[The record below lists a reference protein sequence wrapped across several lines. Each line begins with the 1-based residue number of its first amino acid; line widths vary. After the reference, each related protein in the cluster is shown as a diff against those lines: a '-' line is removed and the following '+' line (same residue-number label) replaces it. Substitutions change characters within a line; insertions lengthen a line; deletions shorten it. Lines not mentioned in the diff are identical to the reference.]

1 MLLLACCCVLYKETI
16 CNISS
21 IIVSACLYIYFFLK
35 YDGDDDGF
43 NEQRTPNKNKRRG
56 SLFICIL
63 IEAKKIKNQIKNE
76 KRKKKIN
83 DMLGALAVTNELCL
97 NVGIESNEAHKK
109 GTKNE
114 KRIRSLEAH
123 QVALIQ
129 LISVNTFPLRD
140 VTVRTDFGFII
151 DFGDCALFFF
161 CWNLYYCI
169 SFHIRHIII
178 CLFIISQSDRSPH
191 QQLQQMLDMKP
202 FVSTIG
208 SL

>member
-1 MLLLACCCVLYKETI
+1 MMAST
-16 CNISS
+16 SS
-21 IIVSACLYIYFFLK
+21 IHQTKTKEEEACLFVF
-35 YDGDDDGF
+35 
-43 NEQRTPNKNKRRG
+43 
-56 SLFICIL
+56 L
-63 IEAKKIKNQIKNE
+63 IEAKKIKNKIKNE

-140 VTVRTDFGFII
+140 VTDFGFII

>member
-1 MLLLACCCVLYKETI
+1 
-16 CNISS
+16 
-21 IIVSACLYIYFFLK
+21 
-35 YDGDDDGF
+35 
-43 NEQRTPNKNKRRG
+43 
-56 SLFICIL
+56 
-63 IEAKKIKNQIKNE
+63 
-76 KRKKKIN
+76 
-83 DMLGALAVTNELCL
+83 MLGALAVTNELCL

-140 VTVRTDFGFII
+140 VTVRTDFG
-151 DFGDCALFFF
+151 
-161 CWNLYYCI
+161 
-169 SFHIRHIII
+169 HIII

-208 SL
+208 SYKEKVEPVINRVTNQLDS